1 MHVASRVQ
9 TWAEECVHLHE
20 VLKIEIY
27 IFSTWISYDIIII
40 IIIMVRLLIIIILSV
55 CPYIVQYM

>member
-1 MHVASRVQ
+1 M
-9 TWAEECVHLHE
+9 HLHE

-40 IIIMVRLLIIIILSV
+40 IIIIMVRLLIIIILSV